1 MVDARI
7 LLKHFR
13 KFYTPPL
20 TSWALPPSEFC
31 LYTMKVKIT
40 FLLLI
45 LIKGVYNVQAQQ
57 HVYENTVQWK
67 GKEKQPGDT
76 TSLLH
81 AFRKGQLHGHFRNFT
96 TVTNNAP
103 GLTDYYA
110 NATGGGIKY
119 ETAPFKHFQL
129 GISGFFVFNTGSSDL
144 TKPDETTKQLSRYET
159 SLFDVADPA
168 NKNDIDRL
176 EELYLK
182 YSIRNFHLVFGKQ
195 LVNTPFIN
203 MQDSRMRPTEVQGI
217 WGKFNGSDNTQVE
230 GGFLYEISPR
240 STVKWYSTGESIGI
254 YSSGVNADGSKAEYA
269 GNVESSGIALLGI
282 SREITTNLKIQL
294 WEQYVENIF
303 NTVIAQL
310 DYSRQLAS
318 ESKIFGAYQVIRQ
331 DALKYGGNESPSK
344 AYFIK
349 GGKSV
354 SYGVRIGWKNEN
366 FEATLNYNRITKDG
380 RFQMPREWGTEPFF
394 TYLSRERNEGL
405 GDVHAA
411 VAKIN
416 YHLVKAP
423 VKTSLAFGYYNLPE
437 VNDYRLNK
445 YAMPSYNQI
454 NADAQ
459 YEFEGLLKGL
469 EAQFLYVY
477 KEKTGA
483 IFDYASVINKVSLSS
498 YNLILNY
505 HF

>member
-1 MVDARI
+1 
-7 LLKHFR
+7 
-13 KFYTPPL
+13 
-20 TSWALPPSEFC
+20 
-31 LYTMKVKIT
+31 MKAKIT
-40 FLLLI
+40 FLLFI
-45 LIKGVYNVQAQQ
+45 LVTGIYNVKAQQ

-67 GKEKQPGDT
+67 GKEKQPDDT

-81 AFRKGQLHGHFRNFT
+81 AFKKGQLHGHFRNFT
-96 TVTNNAP
+96 IVTNNAP

-119 ETAPFKHFQL
+119 ETASFKHFQL
-129 GISGFFVFNTGSSDL
+129 GISGFFVFNTSSSDL
-144 TKPDETTKQLSRYET
+144 TKPDEKTKQLSRYEA
-159 SLFDVADPA
+159 SLFDVADQS

-182 YSIRNFHLVFGKQ
+182 YSFKNSHLIFGKQ
-195 LVNTPFIN
+195 LINTPFIN

-217 WGKFNGSDNTQVE
+217 WGKFNVASNTKVE
-230 GGFLYEISPR
+230 GGFLYKISPR
-240 STVKWYSTGESIGI
+240 STVKWYTTGESIGI
-254 YSSGVNADGSKAEYA
+254 YSTGVNADGSKSEYA

-282 SREITTNLKIQL
+282 SREITTDLKIQL

-310 DYSRQLAS
+310 DYSHQLAS
-318 ESKIFGAYQVIRQ
+318 GSKIFGAYQVIRQ
-331 DALKYGGNESPSK
+331 DALKNGGNENSSK
-344 AYFIK
+344 TYFIK
-349 GGKSV
+349 GGKSL
-354 SYGVRIGWKNEN
+354 SYGARIGWKNEHL
-366 FEATLNYNRITKDG
+366 ETTLNYNRITKDG

-405 GDVHAA
+405 GDVHAV

-416 YHLVKAP
+416 YHFTKAP

-437 VNDYRLNK
+437 ANNYALNK

-454 NADAQ
+454 NADAH

-477 KEKTGA
+477 KAKTGA
-483 IFDYASVINKVSLSS
+483 TFDDASVINKVNMSS

>member
-1 MVDARI
+1 
-7 LLKHFR
+7 
-13 KFYTPPL
+13 
-20 TSWALPPSEFC
+20 
-31 LYTMKVKIT
+31 MKVKNT
-40 FLLLI
+40 FLLFI
-45 LIKGVYNVQAQQ
+45 LLGVYNVHAQQ

-67 GKEKQPGDT
+67 GKVRQSDDT

-81 AFRKGQLHGHFRNFT
+81 AFKKGQLHGHFRNFT
-96 TVTNNAP
+96 TVTNNAT

-110 NATGGGIKY
+110 NATGGGIKF
-119 ETAPFKHFQL
+119 ETAPFKRIQL
-129 GISGFFVFNTGSSDL
+129 GLSGFFAFNTGSSDL
-144 TKPDETTKQLSRYET
+144 TKIDEKTKQLSRYES

-182 YSIRNFHLVFGKQ
+182 YSFKNLHLIFGKQ
-195 LVNTPFIN
+195 LINTPFIN

-217 WGKFNGSDNTQVE
+217 WGKFNGGNTKIE
-230 GGFLYEISPR
+230 GGFLYKISPR
-240 STVKWYSTGESIGI
+240 STVKWYTTGESIGI
-254 YSSGVNADGSKAEYA
+254 YATGVNADGSKAQYA
-269 GNVESSGIALLGI
+269 GNVASSGIALLGI
-282 SREITTNLKIQL
+282 SRAITTDLKIQL

-303 NTVIAQL
+303 NTAIVQL
-310 DYSRQLAS
+310 DYSHQLAS
-318 ESKIFGAYQVIRQ
+318 GSKIFWAYQVIRQ
-331 DALKYGGNESPSK
+331 NSLRDGGNENPSK
-344 AYFIK
+344 TYFIK
-349 GGKSV
+349 GGKSL
-354 SYGVRIGWKNEN
+354 SYGARVGWKNAHLET
-366 FEATLNYNRITKDG
+366 TLNYNRITKHS

-405 GDVHAA
+405 GNVHAA

-416 YHLVKAP
+416 YHFIKAP
-423 VKTSLAFGYYNLPE
+423 VKTSLALGYYNLPE
-437 VNDYRLNK
+437 ANNYALNK

-454 NADAQ
+454 NADAH

-477 KEKTGA
+477 KAKTGA
-483 IFDYASVINKVSLSS
+483 TFDDASVINKVNMSS